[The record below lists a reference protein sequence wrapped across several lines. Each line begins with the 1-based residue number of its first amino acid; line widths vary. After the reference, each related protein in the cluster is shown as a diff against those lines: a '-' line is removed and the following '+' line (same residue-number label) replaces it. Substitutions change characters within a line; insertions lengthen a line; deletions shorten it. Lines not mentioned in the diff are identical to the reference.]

1 MRRALAVGM
10 VLGCVAIAVV
20 AAMSA
25 QAKDNP
31 APAAPA
37 AASATPPAQPG
48 AVSEGGEKVVF
59 TFDSEEKMKAFE
71 TLWRQR
77 QVAAVRMTVLQ
88 SYWNEEQVLMTKLNE
103 QLAKDYQVDVTKA
116 YSLDPEK
123 KVLIEHSDQEAMPVP
138 QASIP
143 PGSPAPSSN

>member
-1 MRRALAVGM
+1 MRRVLAVGM
-10 VLGCVAIAVV
+10 VFGCVAIAV
-20 AAMSA
+20 AAGMSA

-31 APAAPA
+31 APADPA
-37 AASATPPAQPG
+37 AASAASPAQP
-48 AVSEGGEKVVF
+48 AAAQKEGDKVVF
-59 TFDSEEKMKAFE
+59 TFDSDENMKAFE

-88 SYWNEEQVLMTKLNE
+88 SYWNEEQALMTKLNE
-103 QLAKDYQVDVTKA
+103 QLAKDYQVDVSKA

-138 QASIP
+138 QAP
-143 PGSPAPSSN
+143 SPASSP